1 MVEYSETIDITIEER
16 RQSAVFPI
24 QMNIEALMARDV
36 DVLELE
42 PPMAYDAVRFISPTD
57 LLVKQMRPQAFPTDT
72 EWNDYAKARGGFP
85 EIRYLNFTK
94 SFKITVNPRC
104 SVQLVIWADE
114 WMESG
119 QLLRSFGDTSVDAS
133 TVLAGLGIYDQLAE
147 SIQAFVLTGENQV
160 IGLNV
165 VLIEGDYIEYNAE
178 NGTWVVV
185 ASNEM
190 VVSNQGVTFPNGIN
204 VASISASYS
213 VPTQEQIDSGGLL
226 DDPLTPDVDETVLP
240 SSTTPYS
247 DRLTRIKREL
257 RFKNRGRKTIGG
269 ILFLVI
275 GIGLVYFFT
284 KSRIFNTV
292 KEEVTT
298 GIEGV
303 GEVV

>member
-1 MVEYSETIDITIEER
+1 VVEYSETIDITIEER

-42 PPMAYDAVRFISPTD
+42 PPMAYDAVRFIAPTD
-57 LLVKQMRPQAFPTDT
+57 LLLKIERPDAHSTDRK
-72 EWNDYAKARGGFP
+72 WNEYAELRGGFP

-94 SFKITVNPRC
+94 SFKMTVNPRC
-104 SVQLVIWADE
+104 SVQLVIWAEE
-114 WMESG
+114 WIESG

-133 TVLAGLGIYDQLAE
+133 TVLTGLGIYDDLAD
-147 SIQAFVLTGENQV
+147 SIQAYILTGQDQV
-160 IGLNV
+160 LGLNV
-165 VLIEGDYIEYNAE
+165 ALIEGDYIEYNAE

-190 VVSNQGVTFPNGIN
+190 VVANQGVSFPNGIN

-240 SSTTPYS
+240 SSSTPYS
-247 DRLTRIKREL
+247 DRLARIKREL

>member
-1 MVEYSETIDITIEER
+1 MVEYSEPIDLTIEER
-16 RQSAVFPI
+16 RGEAVFPI
-24 QMNIEALMARDV
+24 QMDIEALMARDV
-36 DVLELE
+36 DVLELD
-42 PPMAYDAVRFISPTD
+42 PIMAYDTVRFISPTD
-57 LLVKQMRPQAFPTDT
+57 LLLKNNRPLAHATDSKWI
-72 EWNDYAKARGGFP
+72 EYSKLRGGYP

-119 QLLRSFGDTSVDAS
+119 QLLRSFGDTSPDAS
-133 TVLAGLGIYDQLAE
+133 TFLTGFGIYDDLAQ
-147 SIQAFVLTGENQV
+147 SIQSFILTGEEQV

-165 VLIEGDYIEYNAE
+165 ALIEGDYIEYNAE
-178 NGTWVVV
+178 NNTWTVV

-190 VVSNQGVTFPNGIN
+190 VVANQTVTFPNGIN

-226 DDPLTPDVDETVLP
+226 DDPLTPDIDETVLP

-247 DRLTRIKREL
+247 DRLARIKREL

-284 KSRIFNTV
+284 KSKIFNTV